1 MILHLSA
8 INSQIKNLFVE
19 SDVYFLS
26 LIRSIKGWAHTITHL
41 VKFQNRRLIIIIFT
55 TDFVTVTAVSGNG
68 GTGMNWFGKDWG
80 EDMRNAKLN
89 SPPVP

>member
-1 MILHLSA
+1 M
-8 INSQIKNLFVE
+8 E
-19 SDVYFLS
+19 SGVYFLS
-26 LIRSIKGWAHTITHL
+26 LIGFLKGWVHTFKHL
-41 VKFQNRRLIIIIFT
+41 VKFQNTRLIIIT